1 MAEDSALLTYA
12 SAPAVR
18 GALISL
24 GFIVFRTTGLG
35 RKNGGTIAIKSSN
48 KELAHALLSMPNSCI
63 FEIAGEEL
71 RRLGKSSQ
79 VPFRDANLSDD
90 SQTILARREAE
101 QIEFRKAAATI

>member
-1 MAEDSALLTYA
+1 MTYA

-24 GFIVFRTTGLG
+24 GFSVFRTTGLG
-35 RKNGGTIAIKSSN
+35 RKNGGTIAIKTSN
-48 KELAHALLSMPNSCI
+48 KELVHELLSMPDSCI

-79 VPFRDANLSDD
+79 VPFRDPNLNDN
-90 SQTILARREAE
+90 SQAILARREAE
-101 QIEFRKAAATI
+101 QIEFRKAAAII